1 MKENDKVHISNQDI
15 PNQNI
20 PPGSNTGNKNCISV
34 PNFQTNAQSD
44 FHQNFQTNS
53 QMNAQSN
60 AQTNAQ
66 PDFHQNFQPNF
77 QQADHNRKSGSG
89 STKLVI
95 IILSAVAI
103 LSVIFLVIISNAHR
117 SNTENKKTQ
126 PYTYDETDSVD
137 TSTNNYNS
145 NTEKVFSKG
154 ILTSESYKS
163 EFVGLKYSPPE
174 NWVMRTREEMAEQFA
189 GAEDQCEM
197 GTINAITNE
206 SINLLVEKLPSKNMT
221 IEQCV
226 KAIENNF
233 SNVGMVLVSDDKTVD
248 FNGEKYRD
256 LIFDMEFSGVVVKTE
271 IYMRKENDRLIYLM
285 LQYRNGNRANV
296 EPALNAFSK
305 Y

>member
-1 MKENDKVHISNQDI
+1 MKENDKVNI

-20 PPGSNTGNKNCISV
+20 PPGINTGNKNCISV
-34 PNFQTNAQSD
+34 PNVQPDAQPDFQTNVQSDFQTNAQ
-44 FHQNFQTNS
+44 
-53 QMNAQSN
+53 
-60 AQTNAQ
+60 
-66 PDFHQNFQPNF
+66 PNFQPNF
-77 QQADHNRKSGSG
+77 QQADHNGKGGSI
-89 STKLVI
+89 KWVV

-103 LSVIFLVIISNAHR
+103 LGVIFWVIMSNAHR
-117 SNTENKKTQ
+117 PNTENKKTQ
-126 PYTYDETDSVD
+126 PYTYDKTDSVD

-163 EFVGLKYSPPE
+163 EFVGLRYSPPE
-174 NWVMRTREEMAEQFA
+174 NWVMRTREEMEEQFV

-206 SINLLVEKLPSKNMT
+206 SINVLVEKLPSKNMT

-226 KAIENNF
+226 KAVENTF
-233 SNVGMVLVSDDKTVD
+233 SGSGMILVSDDETVD
-248 FNGEKYRD
+248 FNGEEYRD

-271 IYMRKENDRLIYLM
+271 MYIRKENDRLIYLM
-285 LQYRNGNRANV
+285 MQYRDGNRANL
-296 EPALNAFSK
+296 EPALNAFSQ